1 MENALKKSGI
11 SLTHA
16 FFTTVGIGAFF
27 FFMRAVG
34 LAGNTYL
41 RSLNLIILFTG
52 IFMGLTKYKKEFRS
66 KFSYINGLLMGIRIG
81 CVTMLMLA
89 SSIFLYYLIAPEFID
104 SLLASKTITG
114 TNSLPSL
121 IGIIS
126 IECLSSS
133 ILCSYASM
141 QYLRINTHSLSGAQQ
156 DYS

>member
-1 MENALKKSGI
+1 MDNAFKKSGI

-16 FFTTVGIGAFF
+16 FFTTIGIGAFF
-27 FFMRAVG
+27 FLMRAVG
-34 LAGNTYL
+34 LADNTYL
-41 RSLNLIILFTG
+41 RSLNLVILFTG
-52 IFMGLTKYKKEFRS
+52 IFMGLIKYKKDFRP

-81 CVTMLMLA
+81 FVTMIMLA
-89 SSIFLYYLIAPEFID
+89 SSIFMYYLIAPDFIN

-114 TNSLPSL
+114 INSLPSL
-121 IGIIS
+121 VGIIS

-141 QYLRINTHSLSGAQQ
+141 QYLRINTHSLSTTQQ